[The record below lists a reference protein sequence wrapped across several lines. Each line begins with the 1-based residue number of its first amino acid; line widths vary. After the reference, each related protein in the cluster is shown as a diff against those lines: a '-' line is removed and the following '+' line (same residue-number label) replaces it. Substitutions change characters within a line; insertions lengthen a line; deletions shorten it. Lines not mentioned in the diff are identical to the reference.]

1 MRNSNKPA
9 IIGWG
14 ASMPEE
20 IRTNQA
26 PVFDWLKKNQPSG
39 MGLFEGFKDRRVLKP
54 WEKIVDHMV
63 TASKEAIEKAQLK
76 VEDIDLVLGTVIK
89 SEFEMPD
96 ELTKMHL
103 ELGLPHRCLIIPV
116 TNTANNF
123 TTATLMAHA
132 FISQGMAK
140 NILIA
145 FGTNMT
151 RHVDYHTSQCVSMSD
166 AAAATVMGIAE
177 KKEGCFSVLDH
188 EAYVQSKSYGT
199 FSLAPY
205 SLGIET
211 RYQGQDRSLF
221 TKSLLQLNVQ
231 RVTDLFKRFGHQYP
245 AQVAKTVMERQGV
258 RSEEVAYI
266 SHQPTPKQYHAWVEE
281 IKPGQVLNSMK
292 EFANMLPAT
301 IPVNLAHYYDEIEKD
316 YLLLLSAGPEVQTL
330 AVLLKRN

>member
-1 MRNSNKPA
+1 
-9 IIGWG
+9 
-14 ASMPEE
+14 
-20 IRTNQA
+20 
-26 PVFDWLKKNQPSG
+26 
-39 MGLFEGFKDRRVLKP
+39 MGLFEGFDERRVLEP

-63 TASKEAIEKAQLK
+63 AASKEAIKKAHLEVK
-76 VEDIDLVLGTVIK
+76 DIDLVLGTIIK
-89 SEFEMPD
+89 SEFDMPD

-123 TTATLMAHA
+123 TTALLMAHA

-166 AAAATVMGIAE
+166 AASATVVGIPD
-177 KKEGCFSVLDH
+177 KKGSFFSLLDH
-188 EAYVQSKSYGT
+188 EAYVQSQSYGT
-199 FSLAPY
+199 FSLNPY

-231 RVTDLFKRFGHQYP
+231 RVTDLFKIFGHKYP
-245 AQVAKTVMERQGV
+245 AQVANTVMERQGV
-258 RSEEVAYI
+258 KSEEVAYI
-266 SHQPTPKQYHAWVEE
+266 SHQPTPNQYQAWVDE

-292 EFANMLPAT
+292 KFANMLPAT
-301 IPVNLAHYYDEIEKD
+301 IPVNLAYFYEEIDKE
-316 YLLLLSAGPEVQTL
+316 YLLMLSAGPEVQTL